1 MKKFIPVLIVLSLL
15 LGLLF
20 LTGCGETLSQ
30 ETTDGLNLEETLE
43 SGLDEMVT
51 DLTDE
56 LTEMAEDMTDMA
68 EDLTSATDEALPQ
81 DTTVV
86 AETKIR
92 E

>member
-1 MKKFIPVLIVLSLL
+1 MKKIIPVLLVLSLA

-20 LTGCGETLSQ
+20 LTGCGDTLSQ

-43 SGLDEMVT
+43 SGVDEMIT

-56 LTEMAEDMTDMA
+56 LTDMAEDMTDMA

-86 AETKIR
+86 SETEAE
-92 E
+92 